1 MTTTA
6 PTWLN
11 LDAFEIPEAA
21 VADLRRTIDELRAL
35 LPQMERLTTR
45 AKTALAAID
54 EAPTDNLPDDVA
66 EALWELTG
74 ETELRDVLHVIGWY
88 AEEITD
94 GCVTDEYREKIR
106 AKRGI

>member
-6 PTWLN
+6 PAWLN

-21 VADLRRTIDELRAL
+21 VADLRRTIAELRAL
-35 LPQMERLTTR
+35 VPEMERLTTR
-45 AKTALAAID
+45 ARTALDAIHQ
-54 EAPTDNLPDDVA
+54 APTDNLPDDVSDA
-66 EALWELTG
+66 VWELTG
-74 ETELRDVLHVIGWY
+74 ERELRDVLLVLAWY